1 MQKKNSKMTG
11 RMVLAASWLAVFCL
25 FGFRTTFAIFQVPMA
40 NEMHWSATQISGGFA
55 LMMVVYALSA
65 FLSGWLI
72 DRKGTRPAY
81 FFAAIFG
88 SLSYLVTS
96 STHSLGAYYA
106 AYGVLGGIGTG
117 MLWVS
122 STVSVR
128 KWFAGKNYARM
139 WGFVFMGGPIAQITM
154 SLVFRHLIVTQ
165 GWRFCGRILSAVVL
179 GTMLL
184 SAALARKN
192 PEDYGIETTGP
203 EPQANEEEG
212 NWSITEAFSH
222 RAMWTVIAVYLC
234 SIVAEF
240 LIWSQTVSYFIRDLK
255 MSFSGALGMFSV
267 IGLTGIVAMPLMG
280 VVADK
285 VVHRVGNEAQ
295 GRKFGIVAGSAVGAV
310 ACAAMMLAG
319 SSLAFGFAACVLFAV
334 YMSISQSGVIG
345 YAGAIYGSRYL
356 GRIWSLATLIC
367 MGIGPALGSF
377 LGAWLRD
384 LTGSYSASFL
394 FALGAFAVSTV
405 AAATLPHAAPRPKA
419 VRFPRQRAAL
429 SGEIEWSESVS

>member
-1 MQKKNSKMTG
+1 MQKKNSKQTA

-40 NEMHWSATQISGGFA
+40 HEMHWSATQISGGFA
-55 LMMVVYALSA
+55 IMMVVYALSA
-65 FLSGWLI
+65 FLSGWMI

-81 FFAAIFG
+81 FLAALFG

-139 WGFVFMGGPIAQITM
+139 WGFVFMGGPVAQITL
-154 SLVFRHLIVTQ
+154 SFAFRHLIVTH
-165 GWRFCGRILSAVVL
+165 GWRFCGRILSVVVL
-179 GTMLL
+179 GAMLL
-184 SAALARKN
+184 ASALARKN

-203 EPQANEEEG
+203 GPEPEEDAG
-212 NWSITEAFSH
+212 NWSIAEAFSH

-240 LIWSQTVSYFIRDLK
+240 LIWSQTVSYFVQDLK
-255 MSFSGALGMFSV
+255 LSFGSALGLYST
-267 IGLTGIVAMPLMG
+267 IGIAGIVAMPVMG
-280 VVADK
+280 IVADK
-285 VVHRVGNEAQ
+285 IVHRVGNEAQ

-310 ACAAMMLAG
+310 ACAALLLAG
-319 SSLAFGFAACVLFAV
+319 SSLAFAFAACILFAI
-334 YMSISQSGVIG
+334 YMAISQSGVIG

-356 GRIWSLATLIC
+356 GRIWSFATLIC

-377 LGAWLRD
+377 LGAYLRD

-405 AAATLPHAAPRPKA
+405 AAATLPHAAPRPLA
-419 VRFPRQRAAL
+419 VRFPSKTPAFGA
-429 SGEIEWSESVS
+429 EVA